1 MVVSI
6 VVGWKVDWLQRNIR
20 QASGMMKILHILI
33 GVVILMYCIHLSEL
47 IVKSVPF
54 TIIISH

>member
-6 VVGWKVDWLQRNIR
+6 VVGWKVDWLQRNSR
-20 QASGMMKILHILI
+20 QASGMMKIFHILI

-47 IVKSVPF
+47 IVRSVPF
-54 TIIISH
+54 TIL